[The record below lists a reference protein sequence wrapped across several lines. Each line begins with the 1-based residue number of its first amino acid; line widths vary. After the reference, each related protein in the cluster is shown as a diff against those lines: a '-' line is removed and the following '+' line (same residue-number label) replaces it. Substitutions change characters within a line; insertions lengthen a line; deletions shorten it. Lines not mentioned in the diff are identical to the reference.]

1 MAAILDIGQRW
12 CKCNV
17 CTGIQCK
24 FLNLFCPGTVV
35 GVGGEGEGRVAQICP
50 LFSYCLNTDTSTPF
64 SYSFHR
70 RAPKSLPFHHFVCM
84 QNVLKSNIL
93 GDCAKCALRFSDH
106 KTKEMMGLVSF
117 KV

>member
-12 CKCNV
+12 CKCSV
-17 CTGIQCK
+17 CTGVQCK
-24 FLNLFCPGTVV
+24 YFNLFCLGTVV
-35 GVGGEGEGRVAQICP
+35 GGGGGVGDAQSA
-50 LFSYCLNTDTSTPF
+50 LFYCLNTDTSAPF